1 MSDIHFGR
9 CPIAD
14 EAGYQEFIV
23 LHLPQVTTLDGISIT
38 KETQLSAEDLFY
50 SQVSFCTLLGISCLC
65 GLDYVYRS
73 MSAEC
78 SHDAIAVLALLW
90 GNALS

>member
-14 EAGYQEFIV
+14 EAGYKEFIV

-50 SQVSFCTLLGISCLC
+50 SQVTYSTFALCFLLYGIMRCTALGT
-65 GLDYVYRS
+65 
-73 MSAEC
+73 
-78 SHDAIAVLALLW
+78 
-90 GNALS
+90 